1 MRIVIGSVVKG
12 FILKSAIK
20 KWLEEHGHEVID
32 VGAQDTSVFVKF
44 PSVGERVARVLQQG
58 EADFGVV
65 ICGSGTGA
73 SLAAGKFR
81 GICAVSCESPMTA
94 ELARKINDANVL
106 CMGESVVAPDTGCRM
121 VEAFLSAQFQDLPGV
136 PQPVLDF
143 WAEARDEI
151 MARGDE
157 ARDRDLETL
166 EQP

>member
-20 KWLEEHGHEVID
+20 EWLEDHGHEVID
-32 VGAQDTSVFVKF
+32 VGALDTDTFVKF
-44 PSVGERVARVLQQG
+44 PAVGERVARALQQG
-58 EADFGVV
+58 EADFGVA

-73 SLAAGKFR
+73 SLATGKFR
-81 GICAVSCESPMTA
+81 GICAVSCESPLTA

-106 CMGESVVAPDTGCRM
+106 CMGESIVAPDSGCKM
-121 VEAFLSAQFQDLPGV
+121 VEAFLGASFQDVEGP
-136 PQPVLDF
+136 PRDVLDF

-157 ARDRDLETL
+157 ARDRELETL
-166 EQP
+166 E